1 MSEDG
6 NTHLSKRLKS
16 TNAEGQSG
24 QFYLRN
30 TELRSNSPGLIYRRS
45 MNWWDRYSKDNFVS
59 WESLICG
66 VVRRDPKTSDDWLDA
81 EGRYL
86 PMIKWGCRLLFP
98 GPGEGG
104 VVAGVTSKCAEG
116 DFLERT
122 QQNKVDGAL
131 GPMMPPKDTEIFS
144 KLLEGANSF
153 FEFGCGG
160 STVHALSYP
169 NLVRICSVESN
180 SQWLNALRGRKDISE
195 SIACGRL
202 RLVHAD
208 IGPVVRTGWPE
219 DESAKD
225 RWPTYSSSVTE
236 SQHTFDLVLVDGRF
250 RTACFLKSLQ
260 RIVSEKQTCAVLAMH
275 NFYSSGEREVRYPAI
290 TKFVDTVA
298 ELDYGETIGV
308 FRPKAEMDPSALA
321 AAIEEFEH
329 NPR

>member
-6 NTHLSKRLKS
+6 ETRLSKRLKS
-16 TNAEGQSG
+16 SNAEGQSR

-30 TELRSNSPGLIYRRS
+30 SELRSNSPGLIYRRS
-45 MNWWDRYSKDNFVS
+45 MNWWDRHSKDSFVS

-66 VVRRDPKTSDDWLDA
+66 VVKRDPKTDDNWLHA
-81 EGRYL
+81 EGGYL
-86 PMIKWGCRLLFP
+86 PIIKWGCRLLFP
-98 GPGEGG
+98 TAEEED
-104 VVAGVTSKCAEG
+104 VVASDTNKGADG
-116 DFLERT
+116 GFLERT

-131 GPMMPPKDTEIFS
+131 GPMMPPKDAEIFS
-144 KLLEGANSF
+144 KLLEGATSF

-180 SQWLNALRGRKDISE
+180 SQWLDALRGRKDISE
-195 SIACGRL
+195 AIACGRL

-208 IGPVVRTGWPE
+208 IGPVVRTGWPA

-225 RWPTYSSSVTE
+225 RWPTYSGSVME
-236 SQHTFDLVLVDGRF
+236 SEHTFDLVLVDGRF

-260 RIVSEKQTCAVLAMH
+260 RILSEKQNRAVLAMH
-275 NFYSSGEREVRYPAI
+275 NFYSSGEHEVRYPAI

-308 FRPKAEMDPSALA
+308 FLPKTEIDPTALA